1 VCVQLYL
8 RLKQEQDRGNTCSS
22 RVQTYSSIKE
32 LARRFSLTF
41 GWDQIKS
48 RESLAMIHRYRS
60 PPESTGSTAVCHSYI
75 AQTQTIAMFVLE

>member
-1 VCVQLYL
+1 MQICPNLDVQLYL

-48 RESLAMIHRYRS
+48 RESLAMIHRYCRQLVS
-60 PPESTGSTAVCHSYI
+60 FFTLD
-75 AQTQTIAMFVLE
+75 VLKLNVHQ